1 MTSSTPGPDVAPLS
15 STMQRAVEALRRTM
29 KAIYHVHPEH
39 DSEEIAS
46 IAEHLEKEIVAAGTL
61 GLGQPSLERHTRSTL
76 NGTMNPMAPPM
87 TYEYGEKSIT
97 AQVRFHEGYQGPPA
111 CVHGGIVAALLDD
124 ALGRTRHLTGRNC
137 VTGSLNITYKR
148 PTPLNADLLV
158 NARIDEIHERK
169 FVVSGE
175 ITYDGQITASAVG
188 VFVFL
193 DTEKFNALVSDAR
206 SASR

>member
-1 MTSSTPGPDVAPLS
+1 LLTQVKPVSRQTTFIVHESVKEKW
-15 STMQRAVEALRRTM
+15 VECCREQLT
-29 KAIYHVHPEH
+29 KAYG
-39 DSEEIAS
+39 A
-46 IAEHLEKEIVAAGTL
+46 TL
-61 GLGQPSLERHTRSTL
+61 GEQKSSSHLAHIVNARHTARI
-76 NGTMNPMAPPM
+76 
-87 TYEYGEKSIT
+87 K
-97 AQVRFHEGYQGPPA
+97 
-111 CVHGGIVAALLDD
+111 ALLDD

-169 FVVSGE
+169 FIVSGE
-175 ITYDGQITASAVG
+175 ITYDGDVTASAIG